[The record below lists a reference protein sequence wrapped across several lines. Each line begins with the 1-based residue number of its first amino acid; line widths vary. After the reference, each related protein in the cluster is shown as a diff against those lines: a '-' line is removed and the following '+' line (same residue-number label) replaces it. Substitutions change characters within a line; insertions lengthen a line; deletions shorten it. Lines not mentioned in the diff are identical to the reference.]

1 MLSPLMRTVARGD
14 KISLVGVAL
23 NQSLFETVLQ
33 ALLLNGG
40 EHMVEMYE
48 GSGGNWTKTR

>member
-1 MLSPLMRTVARGD
+1 MNVNVSQRYA
-14 KISLVGVAL
+14 GVAL

-40 EHMVEMYE
+40 EHLVEMYE